1 MNFFFFFV
9 FTYALTN
16 GLLSFIYYL
25 ESYYLPLHRL
35 LSGLRHSISLET
47 LKNRLT
53 LFLSPCLT
61 FWQHVWVGKAVPE
74 WYREESPLVM
84 SVRLRPHGV
93 LGDGKMRFQKSYLY
107 PSLCACNCISRG
119 TKTNWVLRIL
129 YRSLFC
135 CRPGLRVNRKWMWK
149 KIWRRFMTVRSGHFV
164 SDWYWFRV

>member
-1 MNFFFFFV
+1 MKIKESKFHDIFLFLFE
-9 FTYALTN
+9 YAWTN

-35 LSGLRHSISLET
+35 YLVVWGTTLET
-47 LKNRLT
+47 MKSRLT
-53 LFLSPCLT
+53 LFLSACLT
-61 FWQHVWVGKAVPE
+61 FWQHVWVGKTVPE

-107 PSLCACNCISRG
+107 PSLCACNCISHG
-119 TKTNWVLRIL
+119 TKTNLRIL

-135 CRPGLRVNRKWMWK
+135 CRPGLPVNRKWMWK
-149 KIWRRFMTVRSGHFV
+149 KIWQRFMTVRS
-164 SDWYWFRV
+164 